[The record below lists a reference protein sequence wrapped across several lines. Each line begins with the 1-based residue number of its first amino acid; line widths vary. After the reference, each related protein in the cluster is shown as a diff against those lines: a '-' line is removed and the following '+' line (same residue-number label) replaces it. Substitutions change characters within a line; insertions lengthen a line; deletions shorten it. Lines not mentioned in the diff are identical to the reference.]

1 MNRQQFGSLLN
12 LKEDLIPQGKRNRP
26 SGSNVPKFITI
37 HNTDNPTPGAGAKN
51 HAKFLKNVGHYILE
65 GKKYWVSWHYTV
77 DDFYTV
83 KHLPINEGALHA
95 PGANIQSI
103 GIEICM
109 FQGIDQENAFLRAA
123 RLCAALLYDLSLLN
137 RDIQKIKPHQFWTGK
152 ECPRLLLNDGR
163 IGEKWNRFLQLV
175 QQELDSIDVEEERVL
190 EREDLE
196 EESNSNLM
204 ISNVGHF
211 SDFHID
217 TTDLIVKEG
226 QEVSISAGI
235 MVKLEKQAI
244 QNGISVET
252 LTNLLLNQRLEDMIS
267 GGN

>member
-1 MNRQQFGSLLN
+1 MR
-12 LKEDLIPQGKRNRP
+12 
-26 SGSNVPKFITI
+26 
-37 HNTDNPTPGAGAKN
+37 
-51 HAKFLKNVGHYILE
+51 
-65 GKKYWVSWHYTV
+65 
-77 DDFYTV
+77 
-83 KHLPINEGALHA
+83 LP
-95 PGANIQSI
+95 
-103 GIEICM
+103 
-109 FQGIDQENAFLRAA
+109 
-123 RLCAALLYDLSLLN
+123 
-137 RDIQKIKPHQFWTGK
+137 W
-152 ECPRLLLNDGR
+152 NDGR